1 MTRSVPLT
9 RAQQAKR
16 VAGDISFPTAHA
28 ARSPVAGRRDAQLA
42 TISRII
48 RHHRLWT
55 QGKKRCCARG
65 CFLREPKV
73 NQP

>member
-9 RAQQAKR
+9 RAQRAKWA
-16 VAGDISFPTAHA
+16 AGDISFPTARA
-28 ARSPVAGRRDAQLA
+28 VRSPVVGRRDAQLA

-55 QGKKRCCARG
+55 QARKR
-65 CFLREPKV
+65 
-73 NQP
+73 

>member
-1 MTRSVPLT
+1 MTRSVLLT

-55 QGKKRCCARG
+55 QGKKRSRG
-65 CFLREPKV
+65 
-73 NQP
+73 